1 MRHKALQPQ
10 TEVLFSYLNGRIEQ
24 ERSKLKPPNQDGF
37 FLQSELN
44 GPSTKKAQRKTLGL
58 EKLRRGRDSNS
69 WYGITRT
76 SV

>member
-44 GPSTKKAQRKTLGL
+44 GPLQ
-58 EKLRRGRDSNS
+58 EKRPSAKRWALKNCGEDEIRTRG
-69 WYGITRT
+69 T
-76 SV
+76 V